1 MWSLLPPIF
10 LCPTG
15 TLQYDGWCV
24 DAQLHPYATLLT
36 AWNDWL
42 ESNLQSLLDLLAS
55 ATDELVERHYLNHDQ
70 TSSAIT
76 HAAIINAVNSM
87 RSC

>member
-10 LCPTG
+10 LRPASA
-15 TLQYDGWCV
+15 LQYDGWSV
-24 DAQLHPYATLLT
+24 DAELHPYAALLT

-42 ESNLQSLLDLLAS
+42 IANLESLLNLLAS
-55 ATDELVERHYLNHDQ
+55 AADKLVERHQRVIVQ
-70 TSSAIT
+70 TNITTSQMAIRT
-76 HAAIINAVNSM
+76 AVKSI

>member
-10 LCPTG
+10 LCPAR
-15 TLQYDGWCV
+15 TLQYHGWCV
-24 DAQLHPYATLLT
+24 DAELHPYAAFLT

-42 ESNLQSLLDLLAS
+42 ESNLESLLNLFAS
-55 ATDELVERHYLNHDQ
+55 AADKLVERHYLNHDQ
-70 TSSAIT
+70 TSSATT
-76 HAAIINAVNSM
+76 HAAIINAVKSM